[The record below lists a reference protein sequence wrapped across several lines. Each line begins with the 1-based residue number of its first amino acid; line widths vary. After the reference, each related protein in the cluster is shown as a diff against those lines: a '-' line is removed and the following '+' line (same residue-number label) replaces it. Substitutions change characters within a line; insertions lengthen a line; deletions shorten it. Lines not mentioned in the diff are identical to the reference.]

1 MEVVGM
7 KIKWLGHASF
17 LITSDSGVRVITDP
31 YHCTGGIEYGPI
43 QETADVVTVSHQHQD
58 HNNVAAVKGNPTVVD
73 VPGVMSG
80 KGIEFLG
87 VPSYHDG
94 RKGAQRGPNS
104 IFCFAID
111 GVRVC
116 HLGDLGHEL
125 DAGKVKEIGGVD
137 VLLVP
142 VGGFYTID
150 ARQATG
156 VCEALKPRVVIPMH
170 VKTAKCDYP
179 ITGVEDFLKGR
190 RNVSRLAASET
201 EINKDKL
208 PSETET
214 VVLQHAL

>member
-1 MEVVGM
+1 M

-17 LITSDSGVRVITDP
+17 LMTSDGGVRVITDP
-31 YHCTGGIEYGPI
+31 YHRTGGIEYGPI

-73 VPGVMSG
+73 VPGAKSV
-80 KGIEFLG
+80 KGIELLG

-94 RKGAQRGPNS
+94 RKGAQRGPNI
-104 IFCFAID
+104 IFCFTID

-116 HLGDLGHEL
+116 HLGDLGHDL
-125 DAGKVKEIGGVD
+125 DAGKVKEIGAVD

-150 ARQATG
+150 ARQATS
-156 VCEALKPRVVIPMH
+156 VSEALKPRVVIPMH

-190 RNVSRLAASET
+190 KNVSRVATSET

-214 VVLQHAL
+214 IILQHAL

>member
-1 MEVVGM
+1 M

-17 LITSDSGVRVITDP
+17 LITSDGGVRVITDP
-31 YHCTGGIEYGPI
+31 YHRTGGIEYGLI

-58 HNNVAAVKGNPTVVD
+58 HNNVAAVKGTPIVVD
-73 VPGVMSG
+73 GPGVRNA

-94 RKGAQRGPNS
+94 RKGAQRGPNI

-125 DAGKVKEIGGVD
+125 DASKVKEIGVVD

-150 ARQATG
+150 ARQATS
-156 VCEALKPRVVIPMH
+156 VCEALKPKVVIAMH
-170 VKTAKCDYP
+170 VRTAKCDYP

-190 RNVSRLAASET
+190 KNVSRVAASET
-201 EINKDKL
+201 EIKKDKL

-214 VVLQHAL
+214 IVLQHAL

>member
-1 MEVVGM
+1 VVGL

-31 YHCTGGIEYGPI
+31 YTRGGGIAYGQI
-43 QETADVVTVSHQHQD
+43 QETADVVTMSHKHQD
-58 HNNVAAVKGNPTVVD
+58 HNNVGAVKGRPVVVD
-73 VPGVMSG
+73 TPGARTI

-87 VPSYHDG
+87 VPSYHDEA
-94 RKGAQRGPNS
+94 KGAQRGPNI
-104 IFCFAID
+104 IFCFTMD

-125 DAGKVKEIGGVD
+125 DAAKVKEIGTVD
-137 VLLVP
+137 VVLAP

-150 ARQATG
+150 CRQAGG
-156 VCEALKPRVVIPMH
+156 VCESLKPKVVIPMH

-190 RNVSRLAASET
+190 KNVNRVSASEI
-201 EINKDKL
+201 EIKKDKL
-208 PSETET
+208 PVETET
-214 VVLQHAL
+214 IVLQHAL

>member
-1 MEVVGM
+1 M

-31 YHCTGGIEYGPI
+31 YSRGGGIDYGPI
-43 QETADVVTVSHQHQD
+43 QEAAEVVTVSHKHQD
-58 HNNVAAVKGNPTVVD
+58 HNNVGAVKGKPIVVD
-73 VPGVMSG
+73 APGARNVN
-80 KGIEFLG
+80 GIEFHG

-94 RKGAQRGPNS
+94 AKGAQRGPNI
-104 IFCFAID
+104 IFCFTVD

-125 DAGKVKEIGGVD
+125 EAAKVREIGAVD

-150 ARQATG
+150 CLQACG
-156 VCEALKPRVVIPMH
+156 VCEVLKPKVVIPMH

-179 ITGVEDFLKGR
+179 IAGVEDFLRGR
-190 RNVSRLAASET
+190 KNVNRVAASET
-201 EINKDKL
+201 EIRKDAL
-208 PSETET
+208 PSEMET

>member
-1 MEVVGM
+1 M

-17 LITSDSGVRVITDP
+17 LITSDGGVRVITDP
-31 YHCTGGIEYGPI
+31 YHRAGGIEYGPI

-58 HNNVAAVKGNPTVVD
+58 HNNVAAVKGSPTVVD
-73 VPGVMSG
+73 VPGVKSV
-80 KGIEFLG
+80 KGVEFLG
-87 VPSYHDG
+87 VTSYHDG
-94 RKGAQRGPNS
+94 RKGAQRGNN
-104 IFCFAID
+104 IVFCFTVD
-111 GVRVC
+111 GVRIC

-125 DAGKVKEIGGVD
+125 DEGKVKEIGAVD
-137 VLLVP
+137 ILFIP

-150 ARQATG
+150 ARQAAS

-190 RNVSRLAASET
+190 KNVRRVAASET
-201 EINKDKL
+201 EIKRDNL

-214 VVLQHAL
+214 IVLQHAL

>member
-1 MEVVGM
+1 M

-17 LITSDSGVRVITDP
+17 LITSDAGVRVITDP
-31 YHCTGGIEYGPI
+31 YHRAGGIEYGPI

-58 HNNVAAVKGNPTVVD
+58 HNNVAAVKGSPTVVD
-73 VPGVMSG
+73 VPGVKSV
-80 KGIEFLG
+80 KGVEFLG
-87 VPSYHDG
+87 VTSYHDG
-94 RKGAQRGPNS
+94 RKGAQRGNN
-104 IFCFAID
+104 IVFCFTVD
-111 GVRVC
+111 GVRIC

-125 DAGKVKEIGGVD
+125 DEGKVKEIGAVD
-137 VLLVP
+137 ILFIP

-150 ARQATG
+150 ARQAAS

-190 RNVSRLAASET
+190 KNVRRVAASET
-201 EINKDKL
+201 EIKRDNL

-214 VVLQHAL
+214 IVLQHAL

>member
-1 MEVVGM
+1 M

-17 LITSDSGVRVITDP
+17 LITSDAGVRVITDP
-31 YHCTGGIEYGPI
+31 YSRGGGIEYGQI
-43 QETADVVTVSHQHQD
+43 QETADIVTVSHQHQD
-58 HNNVAAVKGNPTVVD
+58 HNNVAAVKGNPTLVD
-73 VPGVMSG
+73 APGAKSVR
-80 KGIEFLG
+80 GIEFLG

-94 RKGAQRGPNS
+94 RKGAQRGNNI
-104 IFCFAID
+104 IFCFAVD

-125 DAGKVKEIGGVD
+125 DAAKLKEIGAVD
-137 VLLVP
+137 VLLIP

-150 ARQATG
+150 ARQAAG

-170 VKTAKCDYP
+170 VKTARCDYP

-190 RNVSRLAASET
+190 KNVSRVAASET
-201 EINKDKL
+201 EIKKDKL

-214 VVLQHAL
+214 IVLQHAL